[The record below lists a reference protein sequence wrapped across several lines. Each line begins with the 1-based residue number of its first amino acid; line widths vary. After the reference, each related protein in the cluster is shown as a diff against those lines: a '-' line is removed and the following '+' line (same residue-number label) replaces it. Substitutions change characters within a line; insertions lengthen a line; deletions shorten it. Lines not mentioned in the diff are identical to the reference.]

1 MDMGDKGKIHSNIPN
16 SKRLV
21 VIDVNSKRIVGEVQY
36 PVDEIFLFGGS
47 IWRIVNILGDKIYV
61 KPEKGEASAI
71 KFKSCDSNGAFYYF
85 LPGRLRE

>member
-1 MDMGDKGKIHSNIPN
+1 MDLGDKGKIHSNIPN

-36 PVDEIFLFGGS
+36 PVDEIFLLGGS

-61 KPEKGEASAI
+61 KPEKGEASTI
-71 KFKSCDSNGAFYYF
+71 KFKSQDSNGAFYYF
-85 LPGRLRE
+85 LPGHLRE